1 MEKETTKVSKDYYE
15 EEIDYFLH
23 RNGDEDDATVILNGT
38 AIKVPRGRHVKL
50 KRKYAL
56 ILDASENDKI
66 NAEDKMRKLSE
77 GER

>member
-15 EEIDYFLH
+15 EEIDYFLQ